1 MWGMKFEMHRQELWV
16 VTRAKEV
23 DLLIWK
29 GLAIQTPT
37 RGLIR
42 IYQTSIAKCHGLF
55 YLHLDGAQIIW
66 PHIGNCLQYCHK
78 ISLSYSRPLWNT
90 KINLGSLGLVILDWN
105 ISEIQKKMLWIV
117 QTNTNRL
124 SRGVYFLFFFLISF
138 HEKFFF
144 EFFSFLLTR
153 KFYQNKCDILTRIDF
168 TVSPWTCLCEFD
180 IFCDTCIPFHV
191 QGKLIHFHLTF
202 HDLPSCQYGCFYFA
216 KSSFIKLTCYELRET
231 LSIKILREEWALR
244 SYSVLYWWNKLKFYV
259 HYYMLVG

>member
-180 IFCDTCIPFHV
+180 IFCDTCTIPRARKINSFS
-191 QGKLIHFHLTF
+191 F
-202 HDLPSCQYGCFYFA
+202 DLSR
-216 KSSFIKLTCYELRET
+216 SSL
-231 LSIKILREEWALR
+231 LSIWLLLLCKIQLYQINLLWVEGNTVHQNFKGRVGFEKLLC
-244 SYSVLYWWNKLKFYV
+244 SVLMK
-259 HYYMLVG
+259 